1 MKNVKM
7 TENTIQLL
15 LLAALTLSSC
25 AKGQRSQAAAG
36 ESGVS
41 RTDTEFVDL
50 GDQHIKAV
58 NENNA
63 GFQADRLRAVT
74 VTVPSFGV
82 RDAQLLDMLPRPDE
96 ASRRDSALIA
106 RLNAGEIFL
115 LQAGEKGEV
124 EMDDGTRLLVRFQ
137 VGELWIWKSAVE

>member
-1 MKNVKM
+1 M
-7 TENTIQLL
+7 
-15 LLAALTLSSC
+15 
-25 AKGQRSQAAAG
+25 
-36 ESGVS
+36 
-41 RTDTEFVDL
+41 
-50 GDQHIKAV
+50 GDQRIKAV

-63 GFQADRLRAVT
+63 GFQSGRLRAVT

-96 ASRRDSALIA
+96 ASRRDSTLIA

-124 EMDDGTRLLVRFQ
+124 EMDDGTCLLVRFQ
-137 VGELWIWKSAVE
+137 VGELWIWKSAVR